1 VTSREGV
8 YVLRV
13 DRRVSAD
20 KGRWQAQ
27 KAQQRAQVTQLLRQ
41 QRVRE
46 YLADLKE
53 GAKIDDRRKDVLA
66 QQRRQANG

>member
-1 VTSREGV
+1 
-8 YVLRV
+8 
-13 DRRVSAD
+13 
-20 KGRWQAQ
+20 
-27 KAQQRAQVTQLLRQ
+27 VTQLLRQ